1 MVVEI
6 IYAGMVESVDTRDL
20 KSLGSDIVRV
30 QFPFPAPK
38 LISRF
43 NDYRT
48 LLLTID
54 LVSIVSNN

>member
-38 LISRF
+38 INIKVQRLSNVITH
-43 NDYRT
+43 YRDK
-48 LLLTID
+48 IY
-54 LVSIVSNN
+54 SE